1 MTRLISAR
9 CLGEQA
15 QVGRDGGREGG
26 RECGKS
32 VGEQAQ
38 VRVMS
43 RRARAGAYEEPIA
56 HTALGSQ

>member
-1 MTRLISAR
+1 MTRLMSAR

-15 QVGRDGGREGG
+15 QVGREGGREGG
-26 RECGKS
+26 RS